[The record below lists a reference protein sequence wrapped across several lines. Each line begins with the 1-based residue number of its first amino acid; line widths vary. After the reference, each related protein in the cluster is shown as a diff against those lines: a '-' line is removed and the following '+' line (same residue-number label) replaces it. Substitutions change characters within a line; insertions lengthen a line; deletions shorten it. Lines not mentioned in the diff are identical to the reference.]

1 MNPTTKVVRG
11 LREIVLPLALLL
23 GFSTTI
29 HFVRLAWTVT
39 THAAT
44 GQNTAAIAIEKDPHY
59 VLLLQNDHIRVF
71 ALTLPPGAQ
80 SFVQHEHN
88 YLTVQVEEHE
98 VIMWKDGESPI
109 QHFRLPAGEIHF
121 FLGGSAL
128 GRRNDANTGYR
139 NVTVEFLDPQ
149 ITTYGFR
156 YESGQYDYGPNIVS
170 PPVDPL
176 GHFVNMLNLEKAV
189 ASDVQLLPGEGL
201 PAAKGP
207 QLLVAVTPLQFSAS
221 ADHTIAIKPGDFLW
235 RKAGAEALPGAG
247 KQRMRLAVIE
257 FTPIE
262 GK

>member
-88 YLTVQVEEHE
+88 YLTVQVEENE

-109 QHFRLPAGEIHF
+109 QHFRLPA
-121 FLGGSAL
+121 
-128 GRRNDANTGYR
+128 
-139 NVTVEFLDPQ
+139 
-149 ITTYGFR
+149 
-156 YESGQYDYGPNIVS
+156 
-170 PPVDPL
+170 
-176 GHFVNMLNLEKAV
+176 
-189 ASDVQLLPGEGL
+189 
-201 PAAKGP
+201 
-207 QLLVAVTPLQFSAS
+207 
-221 ADHTIAIKPGDFLW
+221 
-235 RKAGAEALPGAG
+235 
-247 KQRMRLAVIE
+247 
-257 FTPIE
+257 
-262 GK
+262 